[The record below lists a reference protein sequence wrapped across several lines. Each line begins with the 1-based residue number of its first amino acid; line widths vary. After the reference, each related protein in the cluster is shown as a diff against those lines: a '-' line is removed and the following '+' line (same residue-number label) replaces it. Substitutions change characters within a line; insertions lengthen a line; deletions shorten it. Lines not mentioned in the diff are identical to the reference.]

1 MKKIGKKLSYFT
13 KVFLVLGLL
22 FSNLSSL
29 KVVFAYEGENETTGY
44 EETLEDNVENALD
57 EQLVNENTTSEEE
70 NVSDVSNGETE
81 DKETELVED
90 ETTDENTDL
99 EVTNE
104 GNTTQDVVGEETVVD
119 NTSGDG
125 NEDETA
131 SNQDETTS
139 EGGEQVV
146 TDDTQEDSATVTH
159 DYTKELNDSA
169 VSLNLEGTYLF
180 KDSDTDKKVYVIE
193 GVNDTEINDIV
204 SNASEDYSVEIVEN
218 EIVLKDGDNTVTYQ
232 VVVYN
237 DELLNDLIKAIVN
250 DEELEDGDV
259 NNDKT
264 IDKYDAVLLKQILK
278 YGFGNDVV
286 NQAITIDSKFDGDA
300 SNISVGDS
308 FTVQYVLTLSEYAV
322 DGITGLVNYNKDMLS
337 LDKLE
342 VRNFETGDNNDGK
355 FLYFGDYLRGTEVV
369 TKDEDGNE
377 LVSYSPTDYV
387 VVIMTFTALE
397 AGNDTISVDDIG
409 YFYEGIYY
417 EGNSSPSIDVSV
429 VSSNNSLS
437 SLSVAGNEITLNDET
452 TEYSLT
458 VANDVTT
465 VDLEYVLASD
475 SAHVYSIAAPE
486 ELAVGENVITIVV
499 EAENGDKK
507 TYTITVTREEA
518 TNTQEETTENV
529 VSPVNY
535 QEDTNNYVDD
545 SDDKKEEINV
555 DKTEDDDKK
564 TEDKEETKD
573 ESKLS
578 RIIIIILILLAIAG
592 LIYLIFKD
600 DDDEETKKA
609 NKEVDKLRKE
619 QIREVNSKKV
629 DNNKK
634 TNKKGR

>member
-29 KVVFAYEGENETTGY
+29 KVVFAYEGEDETTGY

-57 EQLVNENTTSEEE
+57 EQLVNKNTTDEEE

-119 NTSGDG
+119 NTSEDG

-146 TDDTQEDSATVTH
+146 TDNTQEDSATVTH

-286 NQAITIDSKFDGDA
+286 NQTITIDSKFDGDA

-322 DGITGLVNYNKDMLS
+322 
-337 LDKLE
+337 KLE
-342 VRNFETGDNNDGK
+342 T
-355 FLYFGDYLRGTEVV
+355 LR
-369 TKDEDGNE
+369 
-377 LVSYSPTDYV
+377 LVIIMMVSFYTL
-387 VVIMTFTALE
+387 VI
-397 AGNDTISVDDIG
+397 I
-409 YFYEGIYY
+409 
-417 EGNSSPSIDVSV
+417 
-429 VSSNNSLS
+429 
-437 SLSVAGNEITLNDET
+437 
-452 TEYSLT
+452 
-458 VANDVTT
+458 
-465 VDLEYVLASD
+465 
-475 SAHVYSIAAPE
+475 
-486 ELAVGENVITIVV
+486 
-499 EAENGDKK
+499 
-507 TYTITVTREEA
+507 
-518 TNTQEETTENV
+518 
-529 VSPVNY
+529 
-535 QEDTNNYVDD
+535 
-545 SDDKKEEINV
+545 
-555 DKTEDDDKK
+555 
-564 TEDKEETKD
+564 
-573 ESKLS
+573 
-578 RIIIIILILLAIAG
+578 
-592 LIYLIFKD
+592 
-600 DDDEETKKA
+600 
-609 NKEVDKLRKE
+609 
-619 QIREVNSKKV
+619 
-629 DNNKK
+629 
-634 TNKKGR
+634 

>member
-29 KVVFAYEGENETTGY
+29 KVVFAYEGEDETTGY

-90 ETTDENTDL
+90 ETTDKNTDL
-99 EVTNE
+99 EVTSE
-104 GNTTQDVVGEETVVD
+104 GNTSQDVVGDETVVD

-125 NEDETA
+125 NEAETA

-286 NQAITIDSKFDGDA
+286 NQTITIDSKFDGDA

-518 TNTQEETTENV
+518 TNTQEENTENV

-564 TEDKEETKD
+564 SEDKEETKD

>member
-29 KVVFAYEGENETTGY
+29 KVVFAYEGEDETTGY

-57 EQLVNENTTSEEE
+57 EQLVNKNTTDEEE

-119 NTSGDG
+119 NTSEDG

-146 TDDTQEDSATVTH
+146 TDNTQEDSATVTH

-286 NQAITIDSKFDGDA
+286 NQTITIDSKFDGDA

-342 VRNFETGDNNDGK
+342 VRNFETGENNDGK

-499 EAENGDKK
+499 EAEKGDKK

-518 TNTQEETTENV
+518 TNTQEENTENV

>member
-29 KVVFAYEGENETTGY
+29 KVVFAYEGEDETTGY

-57 EQLVNENTTSEEE
+57 EQLVNKNTTDEEE

-119 NTSGDG
+119 NTSEDG

-146 TDDTQEDSATVTH
+146 TDNTQEDSATVTH

-286 NQAITIDSKFDGDA
+286 NQTITIDSKFDGDA

-342 VRNFETGDNNDGK
+342 VRNFETGENNDGK

-518 TNTQEETTENV
+518 TNTQEENTENV

>member
-29 KVVFAYEGENETTGY
+29 KVVFAYEGEDETTGY

-90 ETTDENTDL
+90 ETTDKNTDL
-99 EVTNE
+99 EVTSE
-104 GNTTQDVVGEETVVD
+104 GNTSQDVVGDETVVD

-125 NEDETA
+125 NEAETA

-146 TDDTQEDSATVTH
+146 TDNTQEDSATVTH

-286 NQAITIDSKFDGDA
+286 NQTITIDSKFDGDA

-342 VRNFETGDNNDGK
+342 VRNFETGENNDGK

-518 TNTQEETTENV
+518 TNTQEENTENV

>member
-29 KVVFAYEGENETTGY
+29 KVVFAYEGEDETTGY

-90 ETTDENTDL
+90 ETTDKNTDL
-99 EVTNE
+99 EVTSE
-104 GNTTQDVVGEETVVD
+104 GNTSQDVVGEETVVD
-119 NTSGDG
+119 NTSEDG

-146 TDDTQEDSATVTH
+146 TDNTQEDSATVTH

-169 VSLNLEGTYLF
+169 VALGLDKTYLF
-180 KDSDTDKKVYVIE
+180 KDVDTDKKVYVIE

-518 TNTQEETTENV
+518 TDTQEETTENV

-564 TEDKEETKD
+564 SEDKEETKD

-578 RIIIIILILLAIAG
+578 RIIIIVLILLAIAG

>member
-1 MKKIGKKLSYFT
+1 
-13 KVFLVLGLL
+13 
-22 FSNLSSL
+22 
-29 KVVFAYEGENETTGY
+29 
-44 EETLEDNVENALD
+44 
-57 EQLVNENTTSEEE
+57 
-70 NVSDVSNGETE
+70 
-81 DKETELVED
+81 
-90 ETTDENTDL
+90 
-99 EVTNE
+99 
-104 GNTTQDVVGEETVVD
+104 
-119 NTSGDG
+119 
-125 NEDETA
+125 
-131 SNQDETTS
+131 
-139 EGGEQVV
+139 
-146 TDDTQEDSATVTH
+146 
-159 DYTKELNDSA
+159 
-169 VSLNLEGTYLF
+169 
-180 KDSDTDKKVYVIE
+180 
-193 GVNDTEINDIV
+193 
-204 SNASEDYSVEIVEN
+204 
-218 EIVLKDGDNTVTYQ
+218 
-232 VVVYN
+232 
-237 DELLNDLIKAIVN
+237 
-250 DEELEDGDV
+250 
-259 NNDKT
+259 
-264 IDKYDAVLLKQILK
+264 
-278 YGFGNDVV
+278 
-286 NQAITIDSKFDGDA
+286 
-300 SNISVGDS
+300 
-308 FTVQYVLTLSEYAV
+308 
-322 DGITGLVNYNKDMLS
+322 MLS

-518 TNTQEETTENV
+518 TNTQEENTENV